1 MFILVDLTSRAVQA
15 FEIIKLFD
23 IGVISVE
30 DACEKLGKSERTLYR
45 NLKKLRENGIEGLN
59 YKSHKAWNRSDYKI
73 EVQLVK
79 LKRERPERRAP
90 ILCHL
95 MKKRFGKIVYP
106 STVKR
111 IIERSGIDFKRTVI
125 KEPIKPYEMKHFGDM
140 WQIDTFERTCIRKHP
155 KVYIVLI
162 IDDYSRAILAGMGFT
177 RDSTPNNM
185 LLARIAIEG
194 YGVPHSIKS
203 DNDTKFRP
211 TRNKK
216 GETEL
221 VRACRELG
229 CVMFPH
235 KPFNP
240 KSKGKIEKR
249 IQFIDEWFIKENTFK
264 NLCDLNRK
272 LGKLIAWFNTEFE
285 VSTTGSIPVKMVK
298 NSSTRKIPKGLNLD
312 DVFCTKTFRFVKRDC
327 TIHYKSKKY
336 PLNKKFIGE
345 KVELHII
352 EYKKIIR
359 VWWKK
364 KLIKQLTI

>member
-1 MFILVDLTSRAVQA
+1 MVDLTKRAVQS
-15 FEIIKLFD
+15 FEVIKLFD
-23 IGVISVE
+23 IGVISAE

-73 EVQLVK
+73 EEQLLK
-79 LKRERPERRAP
+79 LKQERPDRRAP

-111 IIERSGIDFKRTVI
+111 IIERSGIDFKRIVD

-140 WQIDTFERTCIRKHP
+140 WQIDTFERKCIPNHP
-155 KVYIVLI
+155 KVYIVII
-162 IDDYSRAILAGMGFT
+162 IDDYARALLAGMGFN

-185 LLARIAIEG
+185 LLLRIAIEG
-194 YGVPHSIKS
+194 YGIPHSIKS

-211 TRNKK
+211 TRNRK

-221 VRACRELG
+221 VRACRELN
-229 CVMFPH
+229 CVMFQH

-240 KSKGKIEKR
+240 KSKGKIERR
-249 IQFIDEWFIKENTFK
+249 IPFIDEWFIKENKFK
-264 NLCDLNRK
+264 DLNDFNK
-272 LGKLIAWFNTEFE
+272 KFQKHIAWFNTEFE
-285 VSTTGSIPVKMVK
+285 VSTTRSIPAKLMK
-298 NSSTRKIPKGLNLD
+298 NSSTRKIPRGLNLD
-312 DVFCTKTFRFVKRDC
+312 DVFCTKIFRYVKRDC
-327 TIHYKSKKY
+327 TIRYKSKKY
-336 PLNKKFIGE
+336 LLSKKFIGE
-345 KVELHII
+345 KVELHIV

-364 KLIKQLTI
+364 KLVKQLTI

>member
-1 MFILVDLTSRAVQA
+1 MSELTKRAIQI
-15 FEIIKLFD
+15 FEIVKLVE
-23 IGVISVE
+23 IGTLSVE
-30 DACEKLGKSERTLYR
+30 EACEELGKSRRTIFRCLR
-45 NLKKLRENGIEGLN
+45 KLKKNGIDSLN
-59 YKSHKAWNRSDYKI
+59 YQSHKAWNRTDSKI
-73 EVQLVK
+73 EKQVIE
-79 LKRERPERRAP
+79 LKKERPDRSSAF
-90 ILCHL
+90 IQHL
-95 MKKRFGKIVYP
+95 MQKKHAQKIHL
-106 STVKR
+106 SAVKR
-111 IIERSGIDFKRTVI
+111 ILKRSDIDFKRAIV

-155 KVYIVLI
+155 KVYIVII
-162 IDDYSRAILAGMGFT
+162 IDDHSRAILAGMGFN

-185 LLARIAIEG
+185 LLLRIAIEG
-194 YGVPHSIKS
+194 YGIPHSIKS

-211 TRNKK
+211 TRSKH
-216 GETEL
+216 GTTEL

-285 VSTTGSIPVKMVK
+285 VSTTGSVPVKLMK
-298 NSSTRKIPKGLNLD
+298 NSSTRKIQKALNLD
-312 DVFCTKTFRFVKRDC
+312 DVFCTKIFRFVKRDC

-345 KVELHII
+345 KVELHIV

-364 KLIKQLTI
+364 KLVKTVTI